1 MVEERFVQGNEA
13 CALGAIAANCRFF
26 AGYPITPSTEIAEQM
41 SILLPKYG
49 GSFVQMEDEIA
60 SAGAIIGAS
69 WAGMKA
75 MTATSGP
82 GISLMQENI
91 GYGFITETPIVII
104 NVQRGS
110 PSTGQPT
117 MSAQA
122 DMMQA
127 RWGSHGDYEPIAL
140 APSSVQEF
148 FDFTVKAFNLAE
160 EYRVPVTVLAD
171 EVVGH
176 MREKLIIPDDIEIVA
191 RKRPEKVDGQY
202 LPFDAPCDGTT
213 PMPAFGDGFNIHV
226 TGLTHDERGYPDTND
241 PDTHHKLVERLCNK
255 VLMHRKDIC
264 SVKKENCDDA
274 DIVIVSCGSP
284 YRSVGAAMKRAREE
298 GIKVGSL
305 KIDTPWPF
313 PEDEIAEIAKTASD
327 IIVPEMNL
335 GQMVH
340 EVERALT
347 NLCQETVIT
356 FISCIGSADAQLVA
370 RNVVPVFRAEI
381 EVDRC
386 TVIFITTDTYDLF
399 TTVE

>member
-13 CALGAIAANCRFF
+13 CALGAIAAGCRFF

-60 SAGAIIGAS
+60 SVGAIIGAS
-69 WAGMKA
+69 WSGMKS

-91 GYGFITETPIVII
+91 GYGFISETPIVII

-110 PSTGQPT
+110 PSTAQPT

-122 DMMQA
+122 DIMQA

-148 FDFTVKAFNLAE
+148 FDFTIKAFNLAE
-160 EYRVPVTVLAD
+160 KYRLPVTILAD

-176 MREKLIIPDDIEIVA
+176 MREKLVIPDSVDIVKRI
-191 RKRPEKVDGQY
+191 RPEMSDDY
-202 LPFDAPCDGTT
+202 LPFDAPENGTT

-226 TGLTHDERGYPDTND
+226 TGLTHDERGYPDTNT
-241 PDTHHKLVERLCNK
+241 PETHAKLVGRLCDK
-255 VLMHRKDIC
+255 VLNNRSDIC
-264 SVKKENCDDA
+264 SVKKELCDDA
-274 DIVIVSCGSP
+274 DIVIVSYGSP
-284 YRSVGAAMKRAREE
+284 YRSVGSAVKQAREE

-313 PEDEIAEIAKTASD
+313 PEEEVLEIAKSASD

-335 GQMVH
+335 GQLVH
-340 EVERALT
+340 EVERVAGGEANVHL
-347 NLCQETVIT
+347 
-356 FISCIGSADAQLVA
+356 IGKIGGVLHK
-370 RNVVPVFRAEI
+370 PEEI
-381 EVDRC
+381 LAKIRE
-386 TVIFITTDTYDLF
+386 IKS
-399 TTVE
+399 

>member
-1 MVEERFVQGNEA
+1 MV
-13 CALGAIAANCRFF
+13 
-26 AGYPITPSTEIAEQM
+26 
-41 SILLPKYG
+41 
-49 GSFVQMEDEIA
+49 
-60 SAGAIIGAS
+60 
-69 WAGMKA
+69 
-75 MTATSGP
+75 
-82 GISLMQENI
+82 
-91 GYGFITETPIVII
+91 VII

-122 DMMQA
+122 DMMQV

-148 FDFTVKAFNLAE
+148 FDFTIKAFNLAE

-274 DIVIVSCGSP
+274 DIVINFLIENLRNNSVSDSHLEMRTDGTAGKNGS
-284 YRSVGAAMKRAREE
+284 
-298 GIKVGSL
+298 
-305 KIDTPWPF
+305 
-313 PEDEIAEIAKTASD
+313 
-327 IIVPEMNL
+327 
-335 GQMVH
+335 
-340 EVERALT
+340 
-347 NLCQETVIT
+347 
-356 FISCIGSADAQLVA
+356 
-370 RNVVPVFRAEI
+370 VFRF
-381 EVDRC
+381 DRPDGHTRIC
-386 TVIFITTDTYDLF
+386 GF
-399 TTVE
+399 

>member
-1 MVEERFVQGNEA
+1 MAEELFVQGNQA
-13 CALGAIAANCRFF
+13 CALGAIKGGCRFF
-26 AGYPITPSTEIAEQM
+26 AGYPITPSTEIAEEM
-41 SILLPKYG
+41 SRLLPKYG
-49 GSFVQMEDEIA
+49 GSFIQMEDEIA

-69 WAGMKA
+69 WSGMKV
-75 MTATSGP
+75 MSATSGP

-91 GYGFITETPIVII
+91 GYGFITETPIVLI

-110 PSTGQPT
+110 PSTAQPT

-148 FDFTVKAFNLAE
+148 FDFTIKAFNLAE

-176 MREKLIIPDDIEIVA
+176 MREKLIIPDEVEIVT
-191 RKRPEKVDGQY
+191 RKSPELTDDY
-202 LPFDAPCDGTT
+202 LPFDAEENGTT

-226 TGLTHDERGYPDTND
+226 TGLTHDKRGYPDTNT
-241 PDTHHKLVERLCNK
+241 PETHAKLVGRLCNK
-255 VLMHRKDIC
+255 ILKNRDKIC
-264 SVKKENCDDA
+264 SVKKEFCDDA
-274 DIVIVSCGSP
+274 EIVVVSYGSP
-284 YRSVGAAMKRAREE
+284 YRSASTAVAQAREE
-298 GIKVGSL
+298 GLKVGSL

-313 PEDEIAEIAKTASD
+313 PEEEIATIAETATD

-340 EVERALT
+340 EVERVVAGKANVHL
-347 NLCQETVIT
+347 
-356 FISCIGSADAQLVA
+356 IGKIGGILHK
-370 RNVVPVFRAEI
+370 PEEI
-381 EVDRC
+381 LAKIKE
-386 TVIFITTDTYDLF
+386 IKG
-399 TTVE
+399 

>member
-69 WAGMKA
+69 WSGMKA

-122 DMMQA
+122 DMMQV

-148 FDFTVKAFNLAE
+148 FDFTIKAFNLAE

-191 RKRPEKVDGQY
+191 RKRPEKADGQY
-202 LPFDAPCDGTT
+202 MPFDAPCDGTT

-241 PDTHHKLVERLCNK
+241 PDTHTKLVERLCNK

-284 YRSVGAAMKRAREE
+284 YRSVGAAMKKAREE

-313 PEDEIAEIAKTASD
+313 PEEEIAEIAKTASD

-335 GQMVH
+335 GQIVH
-340 EVERALT
+340 EVERAAHGEANVHL
-347 NLCQETVIT
+347 
-356 FISCIGSADAQLVA
+356 IGKIGGILHKPD
-370 RNVVPVFRAEI
+370 EI
-381 EVDRC
+381 
-386 TVIFITTDTYDLF
+386 YDKIK
-399 TTVE
+399 EING